1 MIVAVRQANAVRY
14 FKLDPSQS
22 LVLQLAQKAVI
33 EFPVLLVLLPDEVQ
47 ISILRGM
54 EIRRVRS
61 STQTPCRGSHW
72 AGIIQMAVKL
82 PMCFS
87 LMP

>member
-47 ISILRGM
+47 IFH
-54 EIRRVRS
+54 S
-61 STQTPCRGSHW
+61 SRHGDTQSQIKYSDTLQRQSFGRYHPTGR
-72 AGIIQMAVKL
+72 
-82 PMCFS
+82 
-87 LMP
+87 